1 MQMVKFPSIDQFRN
15 VVKQVRDR
23 AKYHGQPLPVL
34 QFNGSVKL
42 HGTNASVIK
51 DPRTGEIWCQ
61 SREQIITPEK
71 DNMGFA
77 RFISELPGRGID
89 TYFNIAATV
98 YGHNNIKQ
106 GDLIGIYG
114 EWCGQGVMKG
124 VAISQVPKRFVV
136 FGIKVYTPG
145 AVTEDGQDGGESHW
159 FPPKQ
164 LVQVQDLFN
173 HELWMTLGSKD
184 GDSHKNGIFSIQE
197 FQTWTVDIDFAHPEL
212 IQNYLVEL
220 TDNVE
225 KQCPVGKAFGVDG
238 IGEGIVWRCISG
250 WSFPFD
256 SGIDVSM
263 VQIKTHDLIFKVKGE
278 KHSDT
283 KVTKTA
289 AVDVEKVATIK
300 EFASNVCTDHRL
312 EKMVEKMKETGV
324 EVNLQNT
331 GQFLKLVGSDVIKEE
346 SDTIEASGL
355 DRKDVM
361 PAVNAT
367 ARQWYMKLVN
377 KV

>member
-15 VVKQVRDR
+15 VIKQVRDR
-23 AKYHGQPLPVL
+23 AKYRGQPLPVL

-42 HGTNASVIK
+42 HGTNAGVIK
-51 DPRTGEIWCQ
+51 DPRTNEIWCQ

-77 RFISELPGRGID
+77 RFISELPCRGID

-98 YGHNNIKQ
+98 YGHNNVKQ

-114 EWCGQGVMKG
+114 EWCGQGIMKG

-145 AVTEDGQDGGESHW
+145 EVTEDGQDCGESHW
-159 FPPKQ
+159 FSPKQ
-164 LVQVQDLFN
+164 LALVQELYDVEMYRIEPDYKGRIFCIQD
-173 HELWMTLGSKD
+173 
-184 GDSHKNGIFSIQE
+184 
-197 FQTWTVDIDFAHPEL
+197 FQTWTVEIDFSQPEL

-220 TDNVE
+220 TDGVE
-225 KQCPVGKAFGVDG
+225 KLCPVGKSFGVDG
-238 IGEGIVWRCISG
+238 IGEGIVWRCISS
-250 WSFPFD
+250 WSYPFD

-263 VQIKTHDLIFKVKGE
+263 VQIKTNDLIFKVKGE

-283 KVTKTA
+283 KVTTTA
-289 AVDVEKVATIK
+289 SVDVEKVATIK
-300 EFASNVCTDHRL
+300 EFATNVCTDHRL
-312 EKMVEKMKETGV
+312 EKMIEKMKETNI
-324 EVNLQNT
+324 EVNIQNT

-346 SDTIEASGL
+346 SDTIDTSGL

-377 KV
+377 KIFFD